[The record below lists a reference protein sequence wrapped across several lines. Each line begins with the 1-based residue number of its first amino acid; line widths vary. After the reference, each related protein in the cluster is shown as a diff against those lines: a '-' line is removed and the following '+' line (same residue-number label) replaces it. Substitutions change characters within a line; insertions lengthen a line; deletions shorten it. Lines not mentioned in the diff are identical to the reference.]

1 MREDSRRFLPRLPD
15 RGSAAKISPSTSFHP
30 AARCAVSRFK
40 FSLRNYRGG
49 KPMRGKSQL
58 SKSILCSI
66 ALATAVAL
74 VPLFAVVPALAQNP
88 VPPTARQTAAMPQY
102 ASRLAHPAAPQ
113 ATGKSRARTPA
124 GHRTPLPQDQVIY
137 ENGPANGTTDA
148 WTINFGYIVSDSISL
163 SGNTVTGFDFYT
175 WEFSGDVLS
184 SVDWSITSAENGGT
198 VYGSGTASGSNITD
212 TFISTN
218 QFGYDI
224 DKVTVTGLNVSP
236 SSGTS
241 WINLQNALV
250 PSGDPVYWDE
260 NSGAGCQSSGCPSQA
275 SESSVGSIPS
285 EAFDIV
291 GNNGVNDGPACIY
304 DVPKD
309 GFKIIYSFT
318 AQ

>member
-124 GHRTPLPQDQVIY
+124 GHRTPLPQDQGIY

-148 WTINFGYIVSDSISL
+148 WT
-163 SGNTVTGFDFYT
+163 
-175 WEFSGDVLS
+175 VL
-184 SVDWSITSAENGGT
+184 VNPLVLRQGRA
-198 VYGSGTASGSNITD
+198 VASGSP
-212 TFISTN
+212 
-218 QFGYDI
+218 
-224 DKVTVTGLNVSP
+224 SP
-236 SSGTS
+236 R
-241 WINLQNALV
+241 L
-250 PSGDPVYWDE
+250 
-260 NSGAGCQSSGCPSQA
+260 
-275 SESSVGSIPS
+275 
-285 EAFDIV
+285 
-291 GNNGVNDGPACIY
+291 
-304 DVPKD
+304 
-309 GFKIIYSFT
+309 
-318 AQ
+318 

>member
-102 ASRLAHPAAPQ
+102 ASRLAHPAAP
-113 ATGKSRARTPA
+113 AAGKRRASAPSR
-124 GHRTPLPQDQVIY
+124 HRTPSPQDQVIY
-137 ENGPANGTTDA
+137 DNGPVNGTTDA

-163 SGNTVTGFDFYT
+163 RGNTVTGFDFYT
-175 WEFSGDVLS
+175 WEFPGDVLS
-184 SVDWSITSAENGGT
+184 SVDWSI
-198 VYGSGTASGSNITD
+198 
-212 TFISTN
+212 
-218 QFGYDI
+218 
-224 DKVTVTGLNVSP
+224 
-236 SSGTS
+236 
-241 WINLQNALV
+241 
-250 PSGDPVYWDE
+250 
-260 NSGAGCQSSGCPSQA
+260 
-275 SESSVGSIPS
+275 
-285 EAFDIV
+285 
-291 GNNGVNDGPACIY
+291 
-304 DVPKD
+304 
-309 GFKIIYSFT
+309 
-318 AQ
+318 